1 MELIEVMANGSG
13 MNPIRWGIARTVST
27 CVVPGRRRWSS
38 VPSAGL
44 QFVFAFESAPA
55 VVESDTSSAVRS
67 ELNGKVAGEAIPMGP
82 EQESLS
88 VRE

>member
-13 MNPIRWGIARTVST
+13 MNPIRWSIARRVST

-38 VPSAGL
+38 VPSVGL

-55 VVESDTSSAVRS
+55 IVESDTRSAVRS
-67 ELNGKVAGEAIPMGP
+67 ELNGSGRGNTHGP
-82 EQESLS
+82 
-88 VRE
+88 